1 MPNYVQNQITSTSPH
16 IEQLWE
22 AIKGKDCLLDFN
34 RIIPMP
40 PSLQIESSSMMELS
54 FAAEV
59 YRRDGIIFSALQTD
73 YKKGRQDHESM
84 KAYLHRLEQQKR
96 IDKKLGETAYQNQRQ
111 YGYTDWY
118 GWAVAHWGTKWNAMD
133 VVMTDPDHTLSFQTA
148 WAAPIPVIRKL
159 AAMFPDSTITHM
171 WADEDI
177 GTNCGWMRYANGVR
191 QEEYL
196 ATPHSSEAYK
206 IYETCWGPSPCLYTD
221 DQGHRQYHGCE
232 GCHNCDAAV

>member
-96 IDKKLGETAYQNQRQ
+96 IAKLN
-111 YGYTDWY
+111 
-118 GWAVAHWGTKWNAMD
+118 
-133 VVMTDPDHTLSFQTA
+133 F
-148 WAAPIPVIRKL
+148 L
-159 AAMFPDSTITHM
+159 AKREHILL
-171 WADEDI
+171 
-177 GTNCGWMRYANGVR
+177 
-191 QEEYL
+191 QEL
-196 ATPHSSEAYK
+196 ATQKEIFNTAVINK
-206 IYETCWGPSPCLYTD
+206 IQAQLRKGKNN
-221 DQGHRQYHGCE
+221 GKI
-232 GCHNCDAAV
+232 